1 MRQVTS
7 SALAGLIATLALL
20 PASAAAQVTTASV
33 AGIVTATGGAPVAGA
48 RITATH
54 TRSGTVYLAQSRADG
69 RYIIPAA
76 RVGGPYTI
84 TARLIGFAPKSHEG
98 IMLDLG
104 VQAAVNF
111 DLSAAAVTL
120 QAVSVT
126 AEAGTFSGSRT
137 GAATKV
143 GSEAIAAFPTISR
156 TITDFT
162 RLTPQSS
169 GSSFAGMDNR
179 FNNISIDGSY
189 FNNSFGLAGQP
200 GGRTNVAPIPVEAVE
215 QIQVSIA
222 PYDVRQG
229 NFVGAGVNAVT
240 RSGTNEFK
248 ASAYYVTRNQG
259 LVGNRIQGVP
269 FNPGTFKYSLA
280 GAWVGGP
287 IIKNKLFFFT
297 SFEDDKNTAPGT
309 TFLANTGG
317 QTVGGNTTRVLA
329 SDLQGISTFLSTKF
343 NYETGPY
350 SGYNNETPSR
360 RFLLKLDYNID
371 DRNKLSVRYNS
382 LTSESDQLISNSS
395 SLGFGNRR
403 TNTQAMSYQASG
415 YLILENINSTVAELT
430 SQLRDKLSND
440 LLIGY
445 TTNDESR
452 GYKGAFFPTVDIL
465 QNGSTYMSF
474 GMDPFTPNNQL
485 RYRTFQLQDNLS
497 YYVGKHD
504 LTVGLSYEKYHSDN
518 VFYQGANSVYIY
530 NSLADFYTDA
540 NDYLAN
546 KNRTTSPVTLNR
558 FQVQYVNIPGLVE
571 PLQPLDVNYWSGWAQ
586 DSWRPTSRLNITAGV
601 RLDRPSF
608 GATGYT
614 NAQANGYTYRDRDG
628 NPARYQ
634 TQKLPEA
641 TILWSPRVG
650 FNWDVTGDKVTQLR
664 GGTGIFTGKP
674 AYVWV
679 SNQIGNNGILTGAID
694 VVNTRNYPFNPDA
707 ATYKPT
713 TVTGTPAASYTLNF
727 TEADFKF
734 PQVWRTSLA
743 VDRRLPYGVV
753 GTLEYM
759 YSRDVNGMYYTN
771 ANLSAPA
778 GNYTGADKRP
788 RWNTASFGNR
798 VQSNV
803 TGAYVLG
810 NQDGGYA
817 WNWAAS
823 LEKNFNFGLSSKV
836 AYSYGVARNTHDPS
850 SIAAGNWT
858 ANAIAAN
865 PNQAPVSY
873 SQYSPGHRYLVALSY
888 KRQLLPIG
896 PTSVSLFAE
905 GRTQGNASYTFS
917 GDANG
922 DGAQGNDL
930 IYIARNASEMN
941 FEQYTSSGAT
951 FTVAQQQAAWEAF
964 ITQDEYL
971 KNHRGDY
978 AERGA
983 VFLPM
988 LLRADLSFAQEFAS
1002 QIAGT
1007 GNSLELRLDIL
1018 NVGNLI
1024 NNDWGVS
1031 KRLVSNQP
1039 LIARGMDANG
1049 AMLYRLRNIGTSLM
1063 TSSLQYNA
1071 GLSDAYQ
1078 MQLGVKY
1085 KFF

>member
-1 MRQVTS
+1 MHLSRST
-7 SALAGLIATLALL
+7 LATLALAVVAVL
-20 PASAAAQVTTASV
+20 PTTAAAQVTTSSV
-33 AGIVTATGGAPVAGA
+33 AGTVTASGGAPVAGA

-54 TRSGTVYLAQSRADG
+54 TRSGTVYTAQSRADG
-69 RYIIPAA
+69 RYVIPAA

-84 TARLIGFAPKSHEG
+84 TARLIGYSPSSHEG

-104 VQAAVNF
+104 VQARVDFN
-111 DLSAAAVTL
+111 LTTAAVTL
-120 QAVSVT
+120 GAVSVT
-126 AEAGTFSGSRT
+126 AEVGTFSGSRT

-143 GSEAIAAFPTISR
+143 GTEAIAAFPTISR

-179 FNNISIDGSY
+179 FNNITIDGSY

-215 QIQVSIA
+215 QIQVNIA
-222 PYDVRQG
+222 PFDVRQG

-240 RSGTNEFK
+240 RSGTNEYK
-248 ASAYYVTRNQG
+248 GSLYYVTRNQG
-259 LVGNRIQGVP
+259 LAGNKLQGAA
-269 FNPGTFKYSLA
+269 FNPGKFNYSLL
-280 GAWVGGP
+280 GAWAAGP
-287 IIKNKLFFFT
+287 IIKDKLFFFT
-297 SFEDDKNTAPGT
+297 SFEDDKNAAPGT
-309 TFLANTGG
+309 TFLANKGG
-317 QTVGGNTTRVLA
+317 ETVTGNTTRVLE
-329 SDLQGISTFLSTKF
+329 SDLQALSTFLSTKF

-350 SGYNNETPSR
+350 AGYDNETPSR
-360 RFLLKLDYNID
+360 RFLLKLDYNVS
-371 DRNKLSVRYNS
+371 DRHKLSVRHNT

-403 TNTQAMSYQASG
+403 TNSQAMSYQASG

-430 SQLRDKLSND
+430 SQIRENLSND
-440 LLIGY
+440 LLVGY
-445 TTNDESR
+445 TSNDESR

-465 QNGSTYMSF
+465 QNGSTYISF

-485 RYRTFQLQDNLS
+485 RYRTFQLQDNVS

-504 LTVGLSYEKYHSDN
+504 FTLGVAYEKYHSDN

-546 KNRTTSPVTLNR
+546 KNRTASPITLNR

-571 PLQPLDVNYWSGWAQ
+571 PLQPLDVNYWSGYVQ
-586 DSWRPTSRLNITAGV
+586 DSWRPTRNLNVTLGL
-601 RLDRPSF
+601 RFDRPSF
-608 GATGYT
+608 GNTAYT
-614 NAQANGYTYRDRDG
+614 NTQANGYTFRDRDG
-628 NPARYQ
+628 NAVRYQ
-634 TQKLPEA
+634 TQRLPEA
-641 TILWSPRVG
+641 AFLWSPRVG
-650 FNWDVTGDKVTQLR
+650 FNWDVTGDKVTQVR
-664 GGTGIFTGKP
+664 GGTGVFTGKP

-694 VVNTRNYPFNPDA
+694 VVNTKAYPFNPDA
-707 ATYKPT
+707 ATYKPA
-713 TVTGTPAASYTLNF
+713 TVSGTPAASYTLNF
-727 TEADFKF
+727 TEPDFRF
-734 PQVWRTSLA
+734 PQVWRTSVG
-743 VDRRLPYGVV
+743 VDRKLPWGIV
-753 GTLEYM
+753 GTLEAM

-771 ANLSAPA
+771 ANLPAPA
-778 GNYTGADKRP
+778 GSFAGADKRP
-788 RWNTASFGNR
+788 RWNTASFANR
-798 VQSNV
+798 VQTNV

-823 LEKNFNFGLSSKV
+823 AEKSFNFGLFAKAS
-836 AYSYGVARNTHDPS
+836 YSYGVARNTHDPS

-858 ANAIAAN
+858 ANAISGN
-865 PNQAPVSY
+865 PNQAAVAY
-873 SQYSPGHRYLVALSY
+873 SQYSPGHRYFLALSY
-888 KRQLLPIG
+888 KKQLLPIG
-896 PTSVSLFAE
+896 PTSASLFLE
-905 GRTQGNASYTFS
+905 GVTQGNASYTFS

-930 IYIARNASEMN
+930 LYIPRNTSEMN
-941 FEQYTSSGAT
+941 FEQYTSSGTT

-964 ITQDEYL
+964 IEQDKYL
-971 KNHRGDY
+971 KKHRGEY

-988 LLRADLSFAQEFAS
+988 LLRADFSVAQEVTRQFA
-1002 QIAGT
+1002 GK
-1007 GNSLELRLDIL
+1007 GNSIEVRLDIL

-1024 NNDWGVS
+1024 NDGWGVS
-1031 KRLVSNQP
+1031 ERLVSNQP

-1049 AMLYRLRNIGTSLM
+1049 QLLYRLRNFGTSLM
-1063 TSSLQYNA
+1063 KSSLQYNA
-1071 GLSDAYQ
+1071 GLNDTYR
-1078 MQLGVKY
+1078 MQLSVRY
-1085 KFF
+1085 KFY

>member
-1 MRQVTS
+1 MNLKTLSTVTVV
-7 SALAGLIATLALL
+7 LAAVALL
-20 PASAAAQVTTASV
+20 PAPSVAQVTTASV
-33 AGIVTATGGAPVAGA
+33 AGIVTATGGTPMAGA

-54 TRSGTVYLAQSRADG
+54 TRSGTVYVAQSRADG
-69 RYIIPAA
+69 RYVIPAA

-84 TARLIGFAPKSHEG
+84 TARLIGYAPSSHEG

-104 VQAAVNF
+104 VQARVDFNLA
-111 DLSAAAVTL
+111 SAAVTL
-120 QAVSVT
+120 SAVSVT

-143 GSEAIAAFPTISR
+143 STEAIAAFPTISR

-179 FNNISIDGSY
+179 FNNITIDGSY

-200 GGRTNVAPIPVEAVE
+200 GGRTNVAPIPVDAVE
-215 QIQVSIA
+215 QIQVNIA
-222 PYDVRQG
+222 PFDVRQG

-248 ASAYYVTRNQG
+248 GSAYYITRNQG
-259 LVGNRIQGVP
+259 LVGPKIQGVP

-280 GAWVGGP
+280 GAWLAGP
-287 IIKNKLFFFT
+287 ILKNKLFFFT
-297 SFEDDKNTAPGT
+297 SFEDDKNAAPGT
-309 TFLANTGG
+309 TFLANTGS
-317 QTVGGNTTRVLA
+317 QTVGGNVTRVLE
-329 SDLQGISTFLSTKF
+329 SDLQGLSTFLSSKF
-343 NYETGPY
+343 NYQTGPY
-350 SGYNNETPSR
+350 AGYDNETPST
-360 RFLLKLDYNID
+360 RFLVKLDYNIS
-371 DRNKLSVRYNS
+371 DRHKLSVRYNRLS
-382 LTSESDQLISNSS
+382 SQSDQLISNSS

-415 YLILENINSTVAELT
+415 YMILENINSTVAELT

-440 LLIGY
+440 LLVGY
-445 TTNDESR
+445 TSNDESR

-465 QNGSTYMSF
+465 QNGSTYISF
-474 GMDPFTPNNQL
+474 GMDPFTPSNQL

-504 LTVGLSYEKYHSDN
+504 LTVGVSYEKYHSDN

-546 KNRTTSPVTLNR
+546 KNRTVSPVTINR
-558 FQVQYVNIPGLVE
+558 FQVQYVNLPGLVE
-571 PLQPLDVNYWSGWAQ
+571 PLQPLDVDYWSGYAQ
-586 DSWRPTSRLNITAGV
+586 DSWRPTRNLNVSVGL
-601 RLDRPSF
+601 RFDLPSF

-614 NAQANGYTYRDRDG
+614 NPQANGYTFRDRDG
-628 NPARYQ
+628 NPVRYQ
-634 TQKLPEA
+634 TQKLPDA
-641 TILWSPRVG
+641 KFLWSPRVG
-650 FNWDVTGDKVTQLR
+650 FNWDVTGDKVTQVR

-694 VVNTRNYPFNPDA
+694 VVNTKAYPFNPDA
-707 ATYKPT
+707 STYKPR
-713 TVTGTPAASYTLNF
+713 TVTGAPAASYTLNF
-727 TEADFKF
+727 TEPNFTF
-734 PQVWRTSLA
+734 PQVWRTSIG
-743 VDRRLPYGVV
+743 VDRKLPWALV
-753 GTLEYM
+753 GTVEFM

-771 ANLSAPA
+771 ANLPA
-778 GNYTGADKRP
+778 QAGTFAGADQRP
-788 RWNTASFGNR
+788 RWTTASFGNR
-798 VQSNV
+798 VQPNV

-817 WNWAAS
+817 WNWAAA
-823 LEKNFNFGLSSKV
+823 LEKTFAMGLFAKAS
-836 AYSYGVARNTHDPS
+836 YSYGVARNTHDPS

-858 ANAIAAN
+858 ANAISGN
-865 PNQAPVSY
+865 PNQAAVSY
-873 SQYSPGHRYLVALSY
+873 SQYSPGHRYFVALSY

-896 PTSVSLFAE
+896 PTSLSLFLE
-905 GRTQGNASYTFS
+905 GVTQGNASYTFS

-930 IYIARNASEMN
+930 IYIPRNAGEMN

-951 FTVAQQQAAWEAF
+951 FTVAQQQAAWEAY
-964 ITQDEYL
+964 IKQDKYL
-971 KNHRGDY
+971 SKHRGDY
-978 AERGA
+978 AERNA

-988 LLRADLSFAQEFAS
+988 LLRADLSFAQEFTTRF
-1002 QIAGT
+1002 AGK

-1024 NNDWGVS
+1024 NDGWGVS
-1031 KRLVSNQP
+1031 ERLVSNQP
-1039 LIARGMDANG
+1039 LIARGVDANG
-1049 AMLYRLRNIGTSLM
+1049 QLLYRLRNIGTSLM
-1063 TSSLQYNA
+1063 KSSLQYNA
-1071 GLSDAYQ
+1071 GLNDAYR
-1078 MQLGVKY
+1078 MQLGVRY